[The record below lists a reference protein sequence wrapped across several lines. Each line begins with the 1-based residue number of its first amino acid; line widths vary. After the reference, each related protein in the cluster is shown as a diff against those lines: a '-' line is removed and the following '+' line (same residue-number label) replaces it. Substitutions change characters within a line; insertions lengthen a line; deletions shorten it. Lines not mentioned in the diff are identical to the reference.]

1 MKIYWGRPPKGA
13 ISRDTAMGCLATNV
27 ALPGFGTVM
36 AGKPV
41 LGIFQAILGLTGLAL
56 TLIYGVRLFIWMLTN
71 WNRIYDPNGD
81 PMEILPEMFSA
92 IFWPLVGIFLVVI
105 ALVWSVLTTLHI
117 LRRAGNPTAKQMPP
131 PI

>member
-1 MKIYWGRPPKGA
+1 
-13 ISRDTAMGCLATNV
+13 MGCVATNV

-117 LRRAGNPTAKQMPP
+117 LRRAGNPTAKRMPP